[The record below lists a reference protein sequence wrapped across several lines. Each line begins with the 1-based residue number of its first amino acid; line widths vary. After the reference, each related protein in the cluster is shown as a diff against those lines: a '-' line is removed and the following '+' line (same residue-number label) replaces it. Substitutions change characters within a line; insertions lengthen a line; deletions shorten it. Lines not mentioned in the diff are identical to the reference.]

1 MHFYWKCVL
10 KFWMA
15 ALQTSC
21 FWVFLCLPCLPG
33 RDSVPRQTP
42 PTLAMAGGRGAHT
55 PRVIHSGT
63 SCGSIWS
70 QGPSRQCLPDLW
82 RKSNFCLL
90 CPVKSPQLGG
100 SGSPGILCFQ
110 LKYWRACS
118 VPMGRSRLCIMS
130 TSNPHIRSQRVHQF
144 PTLLVGQTEVIHLVG
159 SRDGNWMQG
168 CLTPEPMESSKPL
181 WQVARHPWD
190 SGGSSIP
197 PLARLR
203 RWAEILLIEI
213 SKPQCPGGM
222 HSTREGLLFFPC
234 EQEPPSLHVMTSQEL
249 SLYVTIMTSQEL
261 RSKST
266 AF

>member
-118 VPMGRSRLCIMS
+118 VPMGHSRLCIMS

-159 SRDGNWMQG
+159 SRDGNCANLKYNWPHYLEIFNNFSCTDDFVLVLIILFIPWMKEDSINLNSRNWLHAGYLILNRWDYQQYVSQIYIHLEG
-168 CLTPEPMESSKPL
+168 RGHHMPCTE
-181 WQVARHPWD
+181 VA
-190 SGGSSIP
+190 
-197 PLARLR
+197 
-203 RWAEILLIEI
+203 
-213 SKPQCPGGM
+213 PG
-222 HSTREGLLFFPC
+222 
-234 EQEPPSLHVMTSQEL
+234 
-249 SLYVTIMTSQEL
+249 
-261 RSKST
+261 KSET
-266 AF
+266 KDCGK